1 LLKTCKV
8 KSNLVGW
15 DVMIKKLLVLALWF
29 TSFAVAPPVFAAP
42 NNVVINELQCD
53 GTDWIEIYN
62 PTNLIV
68 NLSGW
73 ILTDRN
79 PAVASPSGKH
89 LYVFTSGNVIQPK
102 AHRVIK
108 QGTAGINLK
117 FGIDCTRQETIFLG
131 RGSGALWEEI
141 DSVNPPPFEAGATYG
156 RLTDGSATWGNTV
169 PTEKAANTSML
180 PKLNGTGIFSCKA
193 NKKCSLSLT
202 ATRNGTFSL
211 ANPKT
216 GVSLASGGALTIT
229 ARKKQNLTIS
239 ITMTNS
245 YGSVNKTITVKFA

>member
-1 LLKTCKV
+1 
-8 KSNLVGW
+8 
-15 DVMIKKLLVLALWF
+15 MKKFLILALWF

-102 AHRVIK
+102 THRVIK
-108 QGTAGINLK
+108 QGTAGIN
-117 FGIDCTRQETIFLG
+117 
-131 RGSGALWEEI
+131 
-141 DSVNPPPFEAGATYG
+141 
-156 RLTDGSATWGNTV
+156 
-169 PTEKAANTSML
+169 
-180 PKLNGTGIFSCKA
+180 
-193 NKKCSLSLT
+193 
-202 ATRNGTFSL
+202 
-211 ANPKT
+211 
-216 GVSLASGGALTIT
+216 
-229 ARKKQNLTIS
+229 
-239 ITMTNS
+239 
-245 YGSVNKTITVKFA
+245 